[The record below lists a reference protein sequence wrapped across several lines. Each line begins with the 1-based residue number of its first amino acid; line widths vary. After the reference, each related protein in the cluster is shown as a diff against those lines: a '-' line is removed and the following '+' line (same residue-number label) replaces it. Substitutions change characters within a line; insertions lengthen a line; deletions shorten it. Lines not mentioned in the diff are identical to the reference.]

1 MSEANKAVVRKVR
14 EEGFRAGGLHLLD
27 DYYTDDY
34 VYHGPAMTE
43 TQYGLAAFK
52 EMLAPF
58 IDALPDFQET
68 VVEQIADGDRVATRL
83 EGSGTHRRQLL
94 GVAPT
99 ERRITWTAMSFCRF
113 RNGKIA
119 EEWVE
124 FDGLNVLQQLG
135 AIDGP

>member
-14 EEGFRAGGLHLLD
+14 EEGYRAGSLHLLD
-27 DYYTDDY
+27 GKYSDDFL
-34 VYHGPAMTE
+34 YHGPAMTE
-43 TQYGLAAFK
+43 TQHGLEALK

-58 IDALPDFQET
+58 LEALPDFQET
-68 VVEQIADGDRVATRL
+68 VVEQVAEADRVATRM
-83 EGSGTHRRQLL
+83 EGSGTHRGQLL

-99 ERRITWTAMSFCRF
+99 GRRITWTAMSFCRF
-113 RNGKIA
+113 REGRIA

-135 AIDGP
+135 AINGS

>member
-14 EEGFRAGGLHLLD
+14 EEGYRAGCLHMLD
-27 DYYTDDY
+27 GSYARDF

-43 TQYGLAAFK
+43 TQHGLAALK
-52 EMLAPF
+52 EMLEPF
-58 IDALPDFQET
+58 LEALPDFGET
-68 VVEQIADGDRVATRL
+68 ILQQIAEGDMVASRI
-83 EGSGTHRRQLL
+83 EGSGTHLGPLL

-99 ERRITWTAMSFCRF
+99 GQRITWTAMSFCHFDQGR
-113 RNGKIA
+113 IA